1 MLNITR
7 KEGERL
13 RLSGVLLPGESI
25 EVAVVEIR
33 GKSVRLGVA
42 APMSVAINRVTPDG
56 PPPLKVPA
64 PKGRP

>member
-33 GKSVRLGVA
+33 GKSVRLGIA
-42 APMSVAINRVTPDG
+42 APMSVAINRVTPD
-56 PPPLKVPA
+56 PVPPA
-64 PKGRP
+64 PRGRP